1 MREAFGR
8 KKYAKNAKSTKPL
21 ILYSLDAILA
31 VGYRV
36 NSSRGIIFRKWASSV
51 LKDYLLKGYALSER
65 RVLVTDDNYV
75 CLVHRV
81 NSLEN
86 RIQGLEEKA
95 GKDAPF
101 RLFYQGEWFEPY
113 AVISEIVQSAKNEI
127 VLIDAYAD
135 AKALTFF
142 VEKQKEVRLRLYCSS
157 QAKLTSECVERFN
170 RSYGGLSV
178 SINDAFHDRFLII
191 DRADGYLI
199 GSSLNYA
206 GKKAFGFYR
215 LEDRKI
221 IVSILALLKEGPE

>member
-1 MREAFGR
+1 MAEPLKECEVVSFRDDGVQLDVTVSPKEDTVWLSQDQMGILFGR
-8 KKYAKNAKSTKPL
+8 SQSVIARHIRN
-21 ILYSLDAILA
+21 
-31 VGYRV
+31 
-36 NSSRGIIFRKWASSV
+36 IF
-51 LKDYLLKGYALSER
+51 SEG